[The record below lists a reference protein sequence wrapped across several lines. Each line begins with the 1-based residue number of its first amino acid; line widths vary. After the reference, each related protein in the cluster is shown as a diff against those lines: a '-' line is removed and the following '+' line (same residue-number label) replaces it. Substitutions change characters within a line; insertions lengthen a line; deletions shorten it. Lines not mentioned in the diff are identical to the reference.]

1 MESKNK
7 ASRERTR
14 TRRARRASIGCRA
27 FAALASWCCAS
38 RARGARGRSC
48 GTWDVARVANVVNG
62 IEIMISGGS
71 RVEEAPRTV
80 WVNGRERC
88 ASESFSTTATTA
100 TCVIVEANERALRAA
115 RDFVREFTSVGRV
128 QVWVASLPPRLIVD
142 ATTNTR
148 HALRTMDDV
157 LNATRTETETKEAD
171 FRVATTRVYASFT
184 VDDRQYE
191 ESAEYKAFVIATSHA
206 LDSTSRMR
214 TPIDPP
220 RAGGAEIFRLDLA
233 NATKTIEFIDHHR
246 TRSFYRVTC
255 CVSVGRSTFVLSFD
269 DGSECTVRSPSRD
282 PVRHLRGTTNDPCV
296 AKDLSLPYPDDITLE
311 FTPSERA
318 TFDEYRGFYRGSYE
332 KMMRA
337 KSKFALAVRFDEG
350 PRLRATARFRGVSS
364 FRDCERR
371 KSLTVELDGRG
382 VRLMP
387 GSFGTKFLLISLC
400 IDDRYVKTHL
410 VLSMAKALGTFPHAF
425 RYVRLKIRTR
435 GQKRVEHSGL
445 YLLMDDPKSSLARAH
460 NQLSVVVRRRFD
472 PARKNFTSS
481 KGVPE
486 VKSYPNTD
494 IEAIAGRV
502 RYERVVLASESCEDK
517 ACFDVL
523 NNLIDLEGYLR
534 WMALMTWVESGDYVD
549 ELWLYAS
556 NENDGKHRFKVHAWD
571 PDDSFE
577 SCHHGG
583 EDAIVGLG
591 NLLYCAEGAIDRVLV
606 RSESMRAHYIK
617 ILNEVLRDRLNER
630 ALREIVDAQEGQ
642 IRRLLNDD
650 DTALGLLELREI
662 EPSIDSATEA
672 VSEIIGSLRYYRD
685 VINFRRRS
693 LLRDAEAYASFD
705 PSATAWTSQ
714 PTADDCDDG
723 APTLV
728 TQVRSYDR
736 IDQDILLKVSGNGGS
751 YALNVSF
758 DPIVVYNGSTY
769 VATRDEFVLERW
781 SSEQHE
787 NVTRMAMSSPCV
799 RTFIGG
805 GYIVLSSI
813 CDDSIPHMFSL
824 HHRFWH
830 GFANASSPMIVSR
843 LLGCV

>member
-38 RARGARGRSC
+38 RARGARARSC

-445 YLLMDDPKSSLARAH
+445 YLLMDDPKSSLERAH

-617 ILNEVLRDRLNER
+617 ILNELLRDRLNER

>member
-425 RYVRLKIRTR
+425 RYVRLKVRTR

-445 YLLMDDPKSSLARAH
+445 YLLMDDPKSSLERAH

-591 NLLYCAEGAIDRVLV
+591 NLLYL
-606 RSESMRAHYIK
+606 
-617 ILNEVLRDRLNER
+617 
-630 ALREIVDAQEGQ
+630 
-642 IRRLLNDD
+642 
-650 DTALGLLELREI
+650 
-662 EPSIDSATEA
+662 
-672 VSEIIGSLRYYRD
+672 SL
-685 VINFRRRS
+685 IH
-693 LLRDAEAYASFD
+693 
-705 PSATAWTSQ
+705 
-714 PTADDCDDG
+714 
-723 APTLV
+723 
-728 TQVRSYDR
+728 
-736 IDQDILLKVSGNGGS
+736 I
-751 YALNVSF
+751 
-758 DPIVVYNGSTY
+758 
-769 VATRDEFVLERW
+769 
-781 SSEQHE
+781 
-787 NVTRMAMSSPCV
+787 
-799 RTFIGG
+799 
-805 GYIVLSSI
+805 
-813 CDDSIPHMFSL
+813 
-824 HHRFWH
+824 
-830 GFANASSPMIVSR
+830 
-843 LLGCV
+843 